1 MSSNSESWNY
11 RCLKIISCVT
21 SAPASLPIHFLSICS
36 LSTNT
41 CIIRLCNSGPA
52 PLLYIMRTFAAVCS
66 WQTSYRCI
74 MQQLEQLPSMDDTG
88 STHYLHLR
96 HALYFSS
103 SGTPT
108 IVGCCIRQVVLRR
121 VASRRCTT
129 HDADVRYLLNVCGIS
144 FRQIFRAKIYSN
156 N

>member
-88 STHYLHLR
+88 STHLHLR